1 MRRLPTLGLAA
12 LLAVAP
18 GFVGESPAQSPRAAD
33 GVLAR
38 TLITV
43 ADDFIVDVYHNGV
56 KVADDRR
63 ELVAEVFGATV
74 ERIKVD
80 VRPGDWLVFNVVN
93 NRLRWRGASYFAV
106 SGRGDSGV
114 AFTTELDSG
123 RWSCCDDPG
132 QVAQFIA
139 DRDRFARNLAT
150 HPIEEFEVAQ
160 FIADRDRFA
169 DHRALPVANPWDQ
182 GDSLMA
188 RHADGWAGKPVWG
201 GSRNTWI
208 KFIAR

>member
-1 MRRLPTLGLAA
+1 MRHLPTLGLAA

-18 GFVGESPAQSPRAAD
+18 GLVGESPAQSPRAAD

-139 DRDRFARNLAT
+139 DRDRFA
-150 HPIEEFEVAQ
+150 
-160 FIADRDRFA
+160 